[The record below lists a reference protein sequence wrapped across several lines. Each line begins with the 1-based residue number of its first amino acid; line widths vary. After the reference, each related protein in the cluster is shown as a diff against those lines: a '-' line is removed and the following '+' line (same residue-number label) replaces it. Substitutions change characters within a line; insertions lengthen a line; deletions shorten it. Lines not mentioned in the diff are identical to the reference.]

1 MIVGEGWV
9 RKEGFRGAY
18 RRAWEQDGE
27 EAAAPWRAV
36 VVGWSRRAVGVL
48 EQRGE
53 GLGELSGVAHAAG
66 PESPACAHATAL
78 GPFKECFFF

>member
-1 MIVGEGWV
+1 MIVGE
-9 RKEGFRGAY
+9 EGGIPRCLPEGVGAGRRGGGGAM
-18 RRAWEQDGE
+18 ASGCCGVEQTSSWG
-27 EAAAPWRAV
+27 
-36 VVGWSRRAVGVL
+36 L